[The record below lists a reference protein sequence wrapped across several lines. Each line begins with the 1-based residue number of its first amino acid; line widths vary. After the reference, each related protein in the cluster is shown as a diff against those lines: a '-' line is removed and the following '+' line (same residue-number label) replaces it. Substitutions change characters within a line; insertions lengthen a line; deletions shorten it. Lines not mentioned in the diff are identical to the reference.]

1 MPFSRSPAA
10 VRRLAPAALAAV
22 AACGVAPASR
32 PLAPAPR
39 PAAASAQRAM
49 PASAPAHVRA
59 PAAAHDWSGTYDL
72 VATGFPDGE
81 RDAVMTVARGDTGHA
96 LTSLAGPPGRL
107 LLARFAGDSAHLLW
121 ELGAGETARQI
132 MSVGMRAA
140 GDSLSGRWA
149 VGERQGLVH
158 GRRRR

>member
-1 MPFSRSPAA
+1 MPLAQSPAA

-32 PLAPAPR
+32 PFPPAPR
-39 PAAASAQRAM
+39 PAAASAQRAI
-49 PASAPAHVRA
+49 PAAAAAPAR
-59 PAAAHDWSGTYDL
+59 AAAHDWSGTYDL

-81 RDAVMTVARGDTGHA
+81 RDAVMTVARRDTGHA

-121 ELGAGETARQI
+121 ELGAGETARQV

-149 VGERQGLVH
+149 IGERQGLVH

>member
-1 MPFSRSPAA
+1 
-10 VRRLAPAALAAV
+10 
-22 AACGVAPASR
+22 
-32 PLAPAPR
+32 
-39 PAAASAQRAM
+39 M
-49 PASAPAHVRA
+49 PASAAAHVGGRVNA
-59 PAAAHDWSGTYDL
+59 RDWSGTYDL

-81 RDAVMTVARGDTGHA
+81 RDAVMTVARRDTGYA
-96 LTSLAGPPGRL
+96 LTSLVGPSGRL

-121 ELGAGETARQI
+121 ELGAGDTAPQI
-132 MSVGMRAA
+132 MSVDMRAA